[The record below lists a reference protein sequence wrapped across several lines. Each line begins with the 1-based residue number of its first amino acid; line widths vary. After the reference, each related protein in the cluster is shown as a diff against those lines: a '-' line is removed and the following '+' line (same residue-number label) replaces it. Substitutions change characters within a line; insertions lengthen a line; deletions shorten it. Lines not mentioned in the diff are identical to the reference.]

1 MKNKIL
7 LFLVLLIPSLC
18 FGESILVQYDIQT
31 EQELATFVVMGTSI
45 PKRIIKFKTHK
56 ELIFLSDNKEGMKK
70 LVQLK
75 EIFPK
80 LIDCLADSGF
90 FKSSDT
96 LNPYA
101 GFPLIEQLAI
111 KHNFAVSHKE
121 EHHSEVTSHF
131 LWKYFLYKPD
141 K

>member
-18 FGESILVQYDIQT
+18 FGESILVQYDIEK
-31 EQELATFVVMGTSI
+31 EQELATFVVIGTSI
-45 PKRIIKFKTHK
+45 PKRVIKFRTHK

-70 LVQLK
+70 LVQLE

-80 LIDCLADSGF
+80 VIVCLAESGIF
-90 FKSSDT
+90 EGSDA
-96 LNPYA
+96 LNSLG
-101 GFPLIEQLAI
+101 GFMFIEQLAI
-111 KHNFAVSHKE
+111 KHNFAVT
-121 EHHSEVTSHF
+121 HSTVDHSAL
-131 LWKYFLYKPD
+131 LWRYFLYKPD